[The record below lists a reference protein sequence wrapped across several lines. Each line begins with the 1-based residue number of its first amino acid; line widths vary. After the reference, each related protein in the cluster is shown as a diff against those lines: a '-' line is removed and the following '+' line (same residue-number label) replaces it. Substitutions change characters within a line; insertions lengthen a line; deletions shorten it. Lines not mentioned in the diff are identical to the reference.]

1 MWLKGKFAR
10 NGLHKSKFKI
20 WALRMLAS
28 WNLQANFL
36 CLCFTLPKFSVTPV
50 FNVLTTASLS
60 KVSMSICPALAMNF
74 TTQREWFFSKI
85 CVYKLRK
92 MSNGIWCLNTLKNL
106 AINDL
111 PRITERTCDEDLSWS
126 FRLGL
131 FEKVQFQ
138 KHKLIFANFCNEFI
152 SINFWH
158 TINSLLF
165 CFAWVLTLLKQKMKQ
180 LPVITN
186 YLTVS

>member
-1 MWLKGKFAR
+1 MTEGEVCKKWTAQIKIQNLSSV
-10 NGLHKSKFKI
+10 NG
-20 WALRMLAS
+20 

-36 CLCFTLPKFSVTPV
+36 CLCFTLPKLSV
-50 FNVLTTASLS
+50 FNVLTTTSLS
-60 KVSMSICPALAMNF
+60 KISMSICRAPAMNF
-74 TTQREWFFSKI
+74 TTQRGWFFFRIYIS
-85 CVYKLRK
+85 VYKLRK

-111 PRITERTCDEDLSWS
+111 PRITEWTCDEDLSWS

-152 SINFWH
+152 SINFWR
-158 TINSLLF
+158 TIDSLLF
-165 CFAWVLTLLKQKMKQ
+165 CFAWVLTLLKEKMKQ

-186 YLTVS
+186 YLSVS